1 MKQNQQERFATFNK
15 TCLTDLTP
23 EILLWCRAC
32 NVLDHLTPSHELI
45 NIWRFNNPV
54 SLATHCGQQV
64 AAESDCSADRESA
77 AVAPHTRASTTGCL
91 GSAHSISNL
100 ITSPSNSQSW
110 VSLNW
115 WNPLMLSWVIYSAAC
130 VALQGGG
137 VLWRGW
143 ACVLLRKLWNKTN
156 RCEAEGLCGQV
167 RTGMKR
173 WLKRER
179 ETGRLTARREGIK
192 KKKKHP
198 KSGGFFSLV
207 IYLSASLLFVLL
219 FSISQRDQL
228 QQDGGDGNKNMSI
241 YLTSSLQLLSAA
253 YVRAHQDRISV
264 FFVLVVKN
272 SIVSLFSPML
282 MWPGSVGVGGGAAS
296 SSSSVF
302 ERQREVFVAHQM
314 GANFNFFFKGDA
326 EEFLFLLGLVFF
338 PWMENTHRG
347 SCCYQCSVC
356 GERQTQPYLD
366 TSDD

>member
-173 WLKRER
+173 WLKRES
-179 ETGRLTARREGIK
+179 ETGRLTARREG
-192 KKKKHP
+192 
-198 KSGGFFSLV
+198 FSLW
-207 IYLSASLLFVLL
+207 L
-219 FSISQRDQL
+219 
-228 QQDGGDGNKNMSI
+228 SI
-241 YLTSSLQLLSAA
+241 YLPLFCLSFSFQSANETSSSRMGETVTKTCQSISPHLSNSRLQHMCAL
-253 YVRAHQDRISV
+253 I
-264 FFVLVVKN
+264 K
-272 SIVSLFSPML
+272 I
-282 MWPGSVGVGGGAAS
+282 
-296 SSSSVF
+296 
-302 ERQREVFVAHQM
+302 E
-314 GANFNFFFKGDA
+314 
-326 EEFLFLLGLVFF
+326 
-338 PWMENTHRG
+338 
-347 SCCYQCSVC
+347 
-356 GERQTQPYLD
+356 
-366 TSDD
+366 